1 MVFNTILLLYWISIW
16 FRSYRKHKD
25 SVSLIVL
32 LFVAQSFLREIWGLG
47 AALAAVMGWNMS
59 IMIVEANTL
68 TRMAMAAILISIHYL
83 VRSMKKENGKTD
95 S

>member
-1 MVFNTILLLYWISIW
+1 MVFSTILLLYWISIW

-32 LFVAQSFLREIWGLG
+32 LFVAQSFLREIWGLA

-59 IMIVEANTL
+59 IMIVEVNTL
-68 TRMAMAAILISIHYL
+68 IRMAMAAILIFIHYL